1 MAKQSFWRRF
11 ARVQNGFGSGAARNV
26 REILVAIGG
35 IGIAGLL
42 VSGCAGRAPQMAPTT
57 ATPQVTRASDDLG
70 DATSCGT
77 RSTDPL
83 LLMTFNI
90 RVGFGDE
97 RRGVRPQYLALRSK
111 DLGPIV
117 TSIRS
122 VDPDVVALQ
131 EVLTSR
137 QGQRIADALGMHYT
151 FASHLGNGPLWGV
164 AILSKCPITGS
175 EAVQVSNEAGNKR
188 RALVA
193 SVAFDDGTVDFA
205 SLHTDPDVD
214 IDTQLAAL
222 SQAAWQRD
230 VILMGDFNVPP
241 TDDGLDRFRQ
251 GFTDTAQAAPT
262 TSALAVRERG
272 TISGREAAK
281 RRIDYIFVPK
291 DRFAVLDAGL
301 SLDAYAHASDHRAY
315 YTLVQVAG
323 GDPG

>member
-1 MAKQSFWRRF
+1 M
-11 ARVQNGFGSGAARNV
+11 GAARSL
-26 REILVAIGG
+26 RDIIVAIGG
-35 IGIAGLL
+35 IGLAGL
-42 VSGCAGRAPQMAPTT
+42 VMSGCAGRAPQMVAPSERS

-70 DATSCGT
+70 SATACGKN
-77 RSTDPL
+77 STDPL

-90 RVGFGDE
+90 RVGFGDQE
-97 RRGVRPQYLALRSK
+97 RGKRPQYLALRSK

-131 EVLTSR
+131 EVLTAR
-137 QGQRIADALGMHYT
+137 QGQRIADALGMHYA

-164 AILSKCPITGS
+164 AILSKCPIADS
-175 EAVQVSNEAGNKR
+175 EAVQVSDEAGNKR

-193 SVAFDDGTVDFA
+193 SVAFDDRTVDFA

-214 IDTQLAAL
+214 VDAQLAAV
-222 SQAAWQRD
+222 SQAASGRD

-241 TDDGLDRFRQ
+241 TNEGLDRFRR

-262 TSALAVRERG
+262 TTALAVRERG

-291 DRFAVLDAGL
+291 GRFAVLDAGL
-301 SLDAYAHASDHRAY
+301 SLDDYAHASDHRAY
-315 YTLVQVAG
+315 YTLVQGAG